1 MNGPRFLFLPVSGPG
16 GAGEFFRSVAVAHA
30 LERRWPGCEISFVVS
45 RGASYAQSTAFR
57 KLLVDRSPTH
67 ESDAVLEILRQERP
81 DVAVFDS
88 SGRVVQYREA
98 KRQGTRVVYV
108 SSRASARRRGFRL
121 RRMRWLDQHW
131 IAQPRF
137 LGGDLRRAE
146 SAKARLMS
154 NTEVLF
160 LEVLHEPPDLD
171 AAARRLTAL
180 GLGQGQFA
188 VCCPGGG
195 GTFADR
201 PDPASLYFE
210 AASEFTRQTGT
221 PVLAVLGSRYEPPAS
236 VPDGVHLLQTIPNGE
251 LMALLGQCRMAMLN
265 GGSLLVQAIAQH
277 TPCVAAPIADDQ
289 PGRIER
295 CAALG
300 LVRPALL
307 ERAALTAEAV
317 RLCRDDAGRQQLSER
332 AAALD
337 LRNGLDV
344 AVDAVAGLLRE
355 RDIAVG
361 SAAPASPPSPA
372 SPEGGGR
379 LRIMHVILSRGFAGS
394 ERAVAESCNAM
405 CSAHDVTLVIR
416 RDHRRP
422 SGASIRDHIDPRVKV
437 AELPAYWF
445 TRRRLGEAIRASR
458 PDVIHTH
465 LRRGTRYVVQ
475 LATGVPHVCT
485 LHVSLNGP
493 HYLRTDGL
501 ICISRWQQ
509 QTLPAERPPHV
520 FLIPNSHVPQPRLE
534 PARRQALRRELGAGD
549 EDFLV
554 GGVGRLSASKGFD
567 VLLRAFAKADLPAA
581 RLAII
586 GEGRERARLE
596 RLAGE
601 RVRLAGYR
609 HDAKDCYQA
618 FDLFVS
624 PSRSEPFGRVIIEA
638 LDGGAPVIATDVL
651 GPRDT
656 ARDYPIE
663 LVPPDDV
670 DALAKALERAYA
682 RPRERRSPDLSD
694 FHVDAIA
701 ARILEAYRQ
710 VISARVR
717 S

>member
-1 MNGPRFLFLPVSGPG
+1 MSGPRFLFLPVSGPG
-16 GAGEFFRSVAVAHA
+16 GAGEFFRAVAVAHA

-45 RGASYAQSTAFR
+45 RDASYAQSTTFR
-57 KLLVDRSPTH
+57 TLLVDRSPTH
-67 ESDAVLEILRQERP
+67 ESDAVLEILRREQP

-88 SGRVVQYREA
+88 SGRVVQYRAA

-108 SSRASARRRGFRL
+108 SSRASARRRGFRF

-137 LGGDLRRAE
+137 LGGDLRRIEA
-146 SAKARLMS
+146 AKTRLMS
-154 NTEVLF
+154 NTEVVF

-171 AAARRLTAL
+171 AAARRLAGL
-180 GLGQGQFA
+180 GLAKGQFA
-188 VCCPGGG
+188 VCCPGGA

-201 PDPASLYFE
+201 PDPARLYFDV
-210 AASEFTRQTGT
+210 ASGFTRQTGL
-221 PVLAVLGSRYEPPAS
+221 PVLAVLGSRFEPPAS
-236 VPDGVHLLQTIPNGE
+236 LPDGVHVLQTIPNGE
-251 LMALLGQCRMAMLN
+251 LMALLGQSRMAVLN

-300 LVRPALL
+300 LVRPAPLQC
-307 ERAALTAEAV
+307 EALAAEAV
-317 RLCRDDAGRQQLSER
+317 RLCGEEAGLRQLSER

-344 AVDAVAGLLRE
+344 AVDAVAGLLRH
-355 RDIAVG
+355 RDIATGVRR
-361 SAAPASPPSPA
+361 PAG
-372 SPEGGGR
+372 EQR
-379 LRIMHVILSRGFAGS
+379 LRIMQVILSRGFAGS

-405 CSAHDVTLVIR
+405 CSAHDVMLAIR
-416 RDHRRP
+416 RDHRLP
-422 SGASIRDHIDPRVKV
+422 SGASIRDHIDPRVRV
-437 AELPAYWF
+437 VELPAYWF
-445 TRRRLGEAIRASR
+445 TRRHLGEAIRAFR

-485 LHVSLNGP
+485 LHLSLNGP
-493 HYLRTDGL
+493 HYLRADGL
-501 ICISRWQQ
+501 ICISGWQQ

-520 FLIPNSHVPQPRLE
+520 FLIPNSLVPQPRLDPE
-534 PARRQALRRELGAGD
+534 RRQALRRELGAG
-549 EDFLV
+549 EGDFLI

-567 VLLRAFAKADLPAA
+567 VLLKAFAKADLPGA

-586 GEGRERARLE
+586 GEGRGRARLE
-596 RLAGE
+596 HLAGE
-601 RVRLAGYR
+601 RVRLVGYR
-609 HDAKDCYQA
+609 HDAKDYYQA

-670 DALAKALERAYA
+670 DALAKALEQAYA
-682 RPRERRSPDLSD
+682 RPRERRLPDLSD

-701 ARILEAYRQ
+701 TRILEAYRQ
-710 VISARVR
+710 VISGRVR

>member
-1 MNGPRFLFLPVSGPG
+1 MSGPRFLFLPVSGPG

-30 LERRWPGCEISFVVS
+30 LERRWPDSEISFVVS
-45 RGASYAQSTAFR
+45 RDASYADSMAFR
-57 KLLVDRSPTH
+57 TLLVDRSPTH
-67 ESDAVLEILRQERP
+67 ETDAVLEILRQQRP

-88 SGRVVQYREA
+88 SGRVVQYRAA

-146 SAKARLMS
+146 AAKARLMS
-154 NTEVLF
+154 GTDVVF
-160 LEVLHEPPDLD
+160 LEVLYEPPDLD
-171 AAARRLTAL
+171 AAARRLAGL
-180 GLGQGQFA
+180 GLDGGRFV

-201 PDPASLYFE
+201 PDPAYLYFE
-210 AASEFTRQTGT
+210 AASGFTRQTGV
-221 PVLAVLGSRYEPPAS
+221 PVLAVLGSRFEPPTS

-251 LMALLGQCRMAMLN
+251 LMALLGQCRFAMLN
-265 GGSLLVQAIAQH
+265 GGSLLVQSIAQH

-289 PGRIER
+289 PERIER

-300 LVRPALL
+300 LVRPVPL
-307 ERAALTAEAV
+307 EHAALAAEAV
-317 RLCRDDAGRQQLSER
+317 RLCGDEAGLRRLSER

-337 LRNGLDV
+337 LHNGLDV
-344 AVDAVAGLLRE
+344 AVDAVAGLLRD
-355 RDIAVG
+355 RRIAAGPCG
-361 SAAPASPPSPA
+361 SA
-372 SPEGGGR
+372 GGVR

-422 SGASIRDHIDPRVKV
+422 SGASIRDHVDPRVRV
-437 AELPAYWF
+437 VELPAYWF
-445 TRRRLGEAIRASR
+445 TRRRLGEAIREAR

-475 LATGVPHVCT
+475 LGTGVPQLCT

-509 QTLPAERPPHV
+509 QALPAERPPHV
-520 FLIPNSHVPQPRLE
+520 FLIPNSHIPQPRLD
-534 PARRQALRRELGAGD
+534 PQRREALRRELGAGD
-549 EDFLV
+549 EDFLI

-567 VLLRAFAKADLPAA
+567 VLLRAFAKARLPGA

-601 RVRLAGYR
+601 RVRLVGYR
-609 HDAKDCYQA
+609 HDAKDFYQA

-670 DALAKALERAYA
+670 DALAEALERAYA
-682 RPRERRSPDLSD
+682 RPRERRSPDLAD

-701 ARILEAYRQ
+701 GRILEAYRE
-710 VISARVR
+710 VISGRVR